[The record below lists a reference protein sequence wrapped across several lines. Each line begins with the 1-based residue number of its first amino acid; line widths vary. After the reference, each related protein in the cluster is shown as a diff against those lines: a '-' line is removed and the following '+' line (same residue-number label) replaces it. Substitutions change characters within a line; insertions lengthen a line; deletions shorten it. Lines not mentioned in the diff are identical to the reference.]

1 MSSARLR
8 NNAGIYHMDIEIIR
22 NQQHL
27 LLHFITKLWSTQ
39 TFKVVYMVVTM
50 DADSSLFHF
59 HHVCFATEQKYY
71 YMYCQFL
78 VRNVCGSGGQEQLSV
93 YRGGATLGQ
102 QDELA
107 VVCGHSEQ

>member
-50 DADSSLFHF
+50 DVLFFISFSSRLFRDRAEILL
-59 HHVCFATEQKYY
+59 HVLSIPRQK
-71 YMYCQFL
+71 CL
-78 VRNVCGSGGQEQLSV
+78 WKWWSR
-93 YRGGATLGQ
+93 T
-102 QDELA
+102 A
-107 VVCGHSEQ
+107 VSL

>member
-22 NQQHL
+22 NQQYL

-50 DADSSLFHF
+50 DVLFFISLSSRLFRDRAEILL
-59 HHVCFATEQKYY
+59 HV
-71 YMYCQFL
+71 
-78 VRNVCGSGGQEQLSV
+78 LSIP
-93 YRGGATLGQ
+93 R
-102 QDELA
+102 
-107 VVCGHSEQ
+107 

>member
-22 NQQHL
+22 NQQYL

-50 DADSSLFHF
+50 DVLFFISLSSRLFRYRAEILL
-59 HHVCFATEQKYY
+59 HV
-71 YMYCQFL
+71 
-78 VRNVCGSGGQEQLSV
+78 LSIP
-93 YRGGATLGQ
+93 R
-102 QDELA
+102 
-107 VVCGHSEQ
+107 